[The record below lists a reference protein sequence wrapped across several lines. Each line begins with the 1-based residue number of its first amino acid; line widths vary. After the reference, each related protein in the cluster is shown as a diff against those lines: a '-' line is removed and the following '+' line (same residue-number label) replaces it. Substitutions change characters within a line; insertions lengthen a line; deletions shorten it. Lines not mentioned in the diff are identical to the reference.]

1 MVMIFRIDGTE
12 VDWKIPE
19 GVVAL
24 EQNGP
29 DVVLRVNEYAI
40 GALHADSD
48 GKPVFAISER
58 ACTDLG
64 VTLRIDPI
72 EP

>member
-12 VDWKIPE
+12 VEWKIPE

-40 GALHADSD
+40 GVLHADND
-48 GKPVFAISER
+48 GKPVFAISEQV
-58 ACTDLG
+58 CKDLG
-64 VTLRIDPI
+64 IVLRIDQI

>member
-12 VDWKIPE
+12 VKWDIPE

-29 DVVLRVNEYAI
+29 DVVLRVNGYGI
-40 GALHADSD
+40 GVLHADSD
-48 GKPVFAISER
+48 GKPVFAISEQV
-58 ACTDLG
+58 CQDLG
-64 VTLRIDPI
+64 IPLRIDPI
-72 EP
+72 ER